1 MSNILIINQ
10 PLNHRNFQFIKSE
23 LTAIKEVWAVIAA
36 GEVRAII
43 SSVCKQSCWVMGS
56 EHLIIRSNTGTEER
70 ESESEYDIESKL

>member
-1 MSNILIINQ
+1 MI
-10 PLNHRNFQFIKSE
+10 
-23 LTAIKEVWAVIAA
+23 AV

-43 SSVCKQSCWVMGS
+43 SSVCKQSCWVIGS